1 MTEDWLDE
9 WYVLLSSSRTKGKV
23 LAKFFKII
31 LVSEYYTTSSN
42 TEMDLNLRVASRA
55 RRNHSSLGR

>member
-9 WYVLLSSSRTKGKV
+9 WYILLSSSRTKDKV
-23 LAKFFKII
+23 LTKFFKII
-31 LVSEYYTTSSN
+31 LVSENYTTSSN
-42 TEMDLNLRVASRA
+42 TEMDSNLRVSRT